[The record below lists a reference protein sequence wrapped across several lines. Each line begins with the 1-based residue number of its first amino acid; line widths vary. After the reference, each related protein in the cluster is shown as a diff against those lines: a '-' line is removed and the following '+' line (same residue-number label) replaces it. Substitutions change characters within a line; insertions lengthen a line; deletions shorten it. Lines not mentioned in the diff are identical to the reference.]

1 MITEDDY
8 EIFIRYAK
16 SLLFKD
22 SQVSPQDIVHNV
34 ILKGIQENHSIRY
47 MMYNIRMSVLGKD
60 RGRRVTT
67 EVMPPQTVEPSAPK
81 EIEVNEFMTAL
92 DNIRIY
98 RRGGDRGR
106 SKTVDTSKTNKAKT
120 IVRMSYE
127 GYSQKEISEVVD
139 MNSVAIS
146 NLRLKVMKRIKKQLE
161 IKG

>member
-8 EIFIRYAK
+8 EIFVRYAK

-22 SQVSPQDIVHNV
+22 SQVAPQDIVHNV
-34 ILKGIQENHSIRY
+34 ILKGVQENHSIRY

-60 RGRRVTT
+60 RGKRVTT
-67 EVMPPQTVEPSAPK
+67 DVMPPQTVEPSAHK
-81 EIEVNEFMTAL
+81 EIEVKEFMTAL

-98 RRGGDRGR
+98 KRGGNGGR
-106 SKTVDTSKTNKAKT
+106 SKTVDINKTHKAKT

-127 GYSQKEISEVVD
+127 GYSQKEIGEVVNMD
-139 MNSVAIS
+139 SVAIS
-146 NLRLKVMKRIKKQLE
+146 NLRLKVMKRIKQQLE